1 MPTLGGNN
9 PDLRVRSVSKL
20 APTDGM
26 SWSRY
31 TVHNAQMALEAA
43 NSEAAVSEPFS
54 RRRSSTQPVG
64 GYPKRCVDILVA
76 LSAILLTLPLMGAI
90 TVLLYCSGGSP
101 IFSHERVGFG
111 GRKFRCLKFRTMVP
125 DAGTLLADLFAERP
139 DLEEQWT
146 TRRKLADDPRIT
158 PLGRF
163 LRQSSL
169 DELPQLFNVLRGD
182 MSCVGPRPVTE
193 EELEHYGPSNR
204 GVSVGPP
211 GPDRALAGLGSQRG
225 VLRGP
230 CQARHGVH
238 QRLVAPF
245 RHRDPRTDAFR
256 AFQLQDGIL
265 ICDHPRSRAD
275 GGSTKR
281 FTCCVV
287 WSLQGNADRVAGRP

>member
-31 TVHNAQMALEAA
+31 TLHNAQMALEAA

-169 DELPQLFNVLRGD
+169 DELPPALQRPARGHELRRSAPG
-182 MSCVGPRPVTE
+182 
-193 EELEHYGPSNR
+193 HR
-204 GVSVGPP
+204 GGA
-211 GPDRALAGLGSQRG
+211 RALRPLESRMYQSARPGLTGLWQVSGRNE
-225 VLRGP
+225 V
-230 CQARHGVH
+230 C
-238 QRLVAPF
+238 F
-245 RHRDPRTDAFR
+245 
-256 AFQLQDGIL
+256 
-265 ICDHPRSRAD
+265 
-275 GGSTKR
+275 
-281 FTCCVV
+281 
-287 WSLQGNADRVAGRP
+287 ADRVRLDMAYINDWSLRSDIVILARTPFALFNFKTAY

>member
-20 APTDGM
+20 APTAGM

-31 TVHNAQMALEAA
+31 AVHNAQMALEAA

-54 RRRSSTQPVG
+54 RRRSSTPQPVG
-64 GYPKRCVDILVA
+64 GYPKRCVDIVVA
-76 LSAILLTLPLMGAI
+76 LSVILLTLPLMGAI
-90 TVLLYCSGGSP
+90 TVLLCCSGGSP

-125 DAGTLLADLFAERP
+125 DAGTLLAGLFAERP

-146 TRRKLADDPRIT
+146 TRRKLAGDPRIT

-193 EELEHYGPSNR
+193 EELEHYGPRIEEYQSVR
-204 GVSVGPP
+204 PGLTGLWQVSGRNEV
-211 GPDRALAGLGSQRG
+211 
-225 VLRGP
+225 
-230 CQARHGVH
+230 C
-238 QRLVAPF
+238 F
-245 RHRDPRTDAFR
+245 
-256 AFQLQDGIL
+256 
-265 ICDHPRSRAD
+265 
-275 GGSTKR
+275 
-281 FTCCVV
+281 
-287 WSLQGNADRVAGRP
+287 ADRVRLDMAYINDWSLRSDIVILARTPFALFNFKTAY